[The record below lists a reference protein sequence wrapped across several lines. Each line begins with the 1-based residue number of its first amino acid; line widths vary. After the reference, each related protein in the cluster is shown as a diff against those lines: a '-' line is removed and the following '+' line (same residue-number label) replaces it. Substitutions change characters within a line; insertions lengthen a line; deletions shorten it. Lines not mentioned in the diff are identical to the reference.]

1 MNKSKRFQATNFY
14 KNRKIRVN
22 ISPKIDQKKPF
33 FPKKFSFTVVWNNY
47 QKQSCEMQFHCIRHK
62 LLTDFEWLLCCTP
75 QRKKSILNI
84 IRYFAKW
91 FIIFFCDKQFTRS
104 PEVKISNLFVDISDR
119 LILGVMS
126 GEKANY
132 VFFFGF
138 SNIYIIQN
146 WQLSPSYR

>member
-1 MNKSKRFQATNFY
+1 
-14 KNRKIRVN
+14 
-22 ISPKIDQKKPF
+22 
-33 FPKKFSFTVVWNNY
+33 
-47 QKQSCEMQFHCIRHK
+47 MQFHCIRHK
-62 LLTDFEWLLCCTP
+62 LLTDFERLLCCTP

-91 FIIFFCDKQFTRS
+91 FIIFFCDKQFTKS

-146 WQLSPSYR
+146 WQLSPSYRQLIENMHPKRLTIKVYLVLSSIQLPVRGALLLHFLKS